1 MGPHRRLAERSLG
14 LSGLAPGFFL
24 DRFMLLTMVMAMR
37 VVEMAA
43 GSMMAGGISPVFWP
57 KYNRE

>member
-1 MGPHRRLAERSLG
+1 
-14 LSGLAPGFFL
+14 LAPGFFL